1 MGERIKGGQAM
12 RRGFRTER
20 NAWMRD
26 VCKGLTAVW
35 AGLAV
40 FILLVPLLVV
50 WGSGALGREALDA
63 SDRTR
68 NAESAAEEEQGEAGA
83 ADKIKTPRKIK
94 VWREDLGKAVKVDF
108 EEYVA
113 CVTAS
118 EMPSRIARLWNVTQ
132 LLRDVPNAP

>member
-1 MGERIKGGQAM
+1 MSGKKKPAGKQIAL
-12 RRGFRTER
+12 
-20 NAWMRD
+20 
-26 VCKGLTAVW
+26 CLLLTAAVD
-35 AGLAV
+35 GLGV
-40 FILLVPLLVV
+40 LLVPLLVV

>member
-1 MGERIKGGQAM
+1 M

-40 FILLVPLLVV
+40 LILLVPLLVV
-50 WGSGALGREALDA
+50 WGSGALGREALDT

-68 NAESAAEEEQGEAGA
+68 NAEERGRGGA
-83 ADKIKTPRKIK
+83 ARRGRRGGQD
-94 VWREDLGKAVKVDF
+94 
-108 EEYVA
+108 
-113 CVTAS
+113 
-118 EMPSRIARLWNVTQ
+118 Q
-132 LLRDVPNAP
+132 NAAQDQGLAGGFGQGGQGGF